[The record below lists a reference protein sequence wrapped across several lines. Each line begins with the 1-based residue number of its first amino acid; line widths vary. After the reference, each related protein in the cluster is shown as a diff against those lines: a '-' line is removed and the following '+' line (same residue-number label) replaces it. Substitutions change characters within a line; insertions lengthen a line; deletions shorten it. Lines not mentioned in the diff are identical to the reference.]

1 MTVVVAT
8 NDTILLLID
17 YSSRTLPPS
26 CLGLGYA
33 MEINVVGLLN
43 RVDTMALTLEARSH
57 LSALTTEDA
66 R

>member
-17 YSSRTLPPS
+17 YSRTLPPS
-26 CLGLGYA
+26 RLGLGYA
-33 MEINVVGLLN
+33 MEIDVVGLLN

-57 LSALTTEDA
+57 LSALMTEDA